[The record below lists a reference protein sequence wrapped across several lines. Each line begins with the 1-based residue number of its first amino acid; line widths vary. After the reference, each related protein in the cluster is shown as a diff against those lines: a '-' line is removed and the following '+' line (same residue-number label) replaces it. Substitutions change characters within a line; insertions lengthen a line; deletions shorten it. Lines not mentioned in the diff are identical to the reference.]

1 MFQPGSSSDPWAL
14 EEQAEAK
21 RKREKHEAKEFR
33 KYHNMV
39 SCYKMTCKLD
49 GCPGTV
55 NFNHNLN
62 FLSDLGVNIQ
72 CTIH

>member
-21 RKREKHEAKEFR
+21 RKREKHEAKEFC

-39 SCYKMTCKLD
+39 SCYKMTCKHVTLID
-49 GCPGTV
+49 CIILEHAAE
-55 NFNHNLN
+55 N
-62 FLSDLGVNIQ
+62 GVKFS
-72 CTIH
+72 